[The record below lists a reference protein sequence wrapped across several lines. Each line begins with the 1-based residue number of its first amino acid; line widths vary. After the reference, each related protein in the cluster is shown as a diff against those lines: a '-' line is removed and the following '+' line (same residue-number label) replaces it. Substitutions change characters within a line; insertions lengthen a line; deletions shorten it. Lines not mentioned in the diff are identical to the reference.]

1 MVNSAMRLTLVQ
13 ISPRL
18 GAVEANLAAVQ
29 SALESA
35 AFDLLVLPELFAPGG
50 NTWTLSAYLFWLNTA
65 VVKETKHSREDLR
78 HVIS

>member
-1 MVNSAMRLTLVQ
+1 MRLMLVQ
-13 ISPRL
+13 SSPRL

-29 SALESA
+29 SAVEGA
-35 AFDLLVLPELFAPGG
+35 AFDLLRLPELFAPEG
-50 NTWTLSAYLFWLNTA
+50 NTWTISAYLFRFNTA